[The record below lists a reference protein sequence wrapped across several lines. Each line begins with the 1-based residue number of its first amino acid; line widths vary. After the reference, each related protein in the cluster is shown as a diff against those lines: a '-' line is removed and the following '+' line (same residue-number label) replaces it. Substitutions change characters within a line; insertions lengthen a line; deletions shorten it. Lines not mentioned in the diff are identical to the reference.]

1 MEEKSPN
8 PDRIAFSKTGVIL
21 LAISGS
27 ISCLASCLVMI
38 TILRSKQNTNYHRI
52 IFFMSF
58 WDALLSLCISLTTL
72 PIPSDTVYNYAGPSY
87 GNNYTCQGQAFI
99 IMTSIAM
106 VLLSSV
112 MLNSYYLCTMRYHVS
127 NAKFRKYAEPIF
139 LLLSIP
145 LSFAT
150 PIYLARKEM
159 LNPTVHAPICSVDVY
174 PHECLHDTSIECIR
188 GDRLG
193 IDMKFLFSIAAI
205 IEIALLTGSMALV
218 VHTSYEEKTLETKN
232 VASQAFMYLFACILT
247 WGFAAINTMLQ
258 QENKVIA
265 ILTFIFLPL
274 QGFFNLL
281 IFMFHKIYTYKAFN
295 HVYFT
300 MDVVKMFFVSPD
312 KFQDQYVSGPG
323 LVHVERLFELR
334 KLEELNLR
342 NEVSPDA
349 FFEENGISPALEN
362 TPEEKEDEDMV
373 KSADLSVQV
382 GAVNDNASLSEF
394 CGEKLRKTTR
404 DR

>member
-1 MEEKSPN
+1 MEEKSPDH
-8 PDRIAFSKTGVIL
+8 DRIAFSKTGIIL
-21 LAISGS
+21 PAISGT
-27 ISCLASCLVMI
+27 ISFLASCLIMI

-58 WDALLSLCISLTTL
+58 WDALSSFSISLTTL
-72 PIPSDTVYNYAGPSY
+72 PMPSDTVYNYAGPSF
-87 GNNYTCQGQAFI
+87 GNKYTCQGQQAFI
-99 IMTSIAM
+99 IITSVAM

-112 MLNSYYLCTMRYHVS
+112 MLNSYYLCIMRYHVS

-145 LSFAT
+145 LSLTA

-159 LNPTVHAPICSVDVY
+159 LNPTIHESFCNVDVY
-174 PHECLHDTSIECIR
+174 PHECLQDNSIECIR

-205 IEIALLTGSMALV
+205 VEIAILTVSMGLI
-218 VHTSYEEKTLETKN
+218 VHTSCQEKILETKN
-232 VASQAFMYLFACILT
+232 VASQAFMYLFTCILT
-247 WGFAAINTMLQ
+247 WGLAAVNTMLQ
-258 QENKVIA
+258 QENKVIV
-265 ILTFIFLPL
+265 ILTFIFFPL

-281 IFMFHKIYTYKAFN
+281 IFMFHKIYTYKTFN

-300 MDVVKMFFVSPD
+300 MDVVKMFFVSPEQ
-312 KFQDQYVSGPG
+312 FQDQYVCGIEN
-323 LVHVERLFELR
+323 VERLFELR
-334 KLEELNLR
+334 KFEELKLQK
-342 NEVSPDA
+342 EVSPDA
-349 FFEENGISPALEN
+349 FFEENNISNALER

-382 GAVNDNASLSEF
+382 GAAYEPASLSEF
-394 CGEKLRKTTR
+394 CEEKLRKTT
-404 DR
+404 